1 MQKFS
6 KLQNNNPK
14 LKMRYANNTDLRFIL
29 KLHNS
34 NVLKNYF
41 FSKKEVNLDEH
52 KIWFDK
58 QVNKK
63 MLFIFSLKNRIGYVR
78 YDQIKKNFLSV
89 SIAIKDKYK
98 RKGFGKKMLYKSLKR
113 KKMSKFNIIAV
124 IKKQN
129 LISKKFFLNYGFKY
143 FKKNTY
149 IMKTSS

>member
-6 KLQNNNPK
+6 KFQNNNPK

-113 KKMSKFNIIAV
+113 KKISKFNIIAV

-129 LISKKFFLNYGFKY
+129 LISKKFFLDYGFKY

>member
-14 LKMRYANNTDLRFIL
+14 LKMRYANNTDLHFIL
-29 KLHNS
+29 RLHNS
-34 NVLKNYF
+34 NVSRNYF

-52 KIWFDK
+52 KIWFDN
-58 QVNKK
+58 QINKK

-89 SIAIKDKYK
+89 SIAIKDKHK
-98 RKGFGKKMLYKSLKR
+98 RKGFGKKMLHKSLNR
-113 KKMSKFNIIAV
+113 KKISKFNIIAV
-124 IKKQN
+124 IKKKN
-129 LISKKFFLNYGFKY
+129 LVSKKFFLNYGFKY

-149 IMKTSS
+149 ILKTNS

>member
-29 KLHNS
+29 KLHNN

>member
-14 LKMRYANNTDLRFIL
+14 LKMRYANNSDLRFTL

-34 NVLKNYF
+34 NVSKKKF
-41 FSKKEVNLDEH
+41 FSKRKVTLDEH

-58 QVNKK
+58 QVKEK

-113 KKMSKFNIIAV
+113 KKISKFNIIAV

-149 IMKTSS
+149 IMKTGL

>member
-6 KLQNNNPK
+6 KLKNNIQK
-14 LKMRYANNTDLRFIL
+14 LKIVYANNSDLRFIL
-29 KLHNS
+29 KLDNS
-34 NVLKNYF
+34 NVSKNYF
-41 FSKKEVNLDEH
+41 FSKRQVNLYEH

-113 KKMSKFNIIAV
+113 KKISRFNIIAV

>member
-6 KLQNNNPK
+6 KLKNNNPK
-14 LKMRYANNTDLRFIL
+14 LKMRYANNTDLHFIL
-29 KLHNS
+29 KLHNI
-34 NVLKNYF
+34 NVSKNFF
-41 FSKKEVNLDEH
+41 FSKKKVNLDEH

-113 KKMSKFNIIAV
+113 KKISKFNIIAE

-149 IMKTSS
+149 IMKTGL